1 MPSESQAQKVTDEM
15 TMEVPEQANSTETA
29 DEWLPGAEG
38 MGGRGL
44 GSDG

>member
-15 TMEVPEQANSTETA
+15 TMKVPEQANSTETA

-38 MGGRGL
+38 IGEEGAGK
-44 GSDG
+44 

>member
-15 TMEVPEQANSTETA
+15 TMEAPEQANSTETA
-29 DEWLPGAEG
+29 DESLPGAEG
-38 MGGRGL
+38 IGGRGL